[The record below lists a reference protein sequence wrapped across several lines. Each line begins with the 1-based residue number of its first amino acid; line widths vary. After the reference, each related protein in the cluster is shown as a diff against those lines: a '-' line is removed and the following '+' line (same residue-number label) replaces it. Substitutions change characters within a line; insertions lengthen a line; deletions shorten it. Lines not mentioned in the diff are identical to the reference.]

1 MRCQTALRP
10 VARAGRASITLAQF
24 PAGCVHH
31 DRSSDLN
38 FDHGKETADRSR
50 GARPAGR
57 RRLVERPSGRAFRC
71 HGVRRPPGEA
81 GGGSV
86 QADDRPQQA
95 LPWKLRR
102 EHSQTGPATNLRN
115 LSAAA
120 QGRTVP
126 KDKLN
131 TALRWANRLVDGGLD
146 IAYDPEHGFQE
157 VPAEGSSHIGRVLAE
172 VQATIGEP
180 PGERPS
186 GGNAPEQS

>member
-1 MRCQTALRP
+1 MGRKPRIDHEEL
-10 VARAGRASITLAQF
+10 ARLAAEGWSNARLAAHFGVTESGVLQAKRAAGLSKPMT
-24 PAGCVHH
+24 
-31 DRSSDLN
+31 
-38 FDHGKETADRSR
+38 DHSR
-50 GARPAGR
+50 
-57 RRLVERPSGRAFRC
+57 
-71 HGVRRPPGEA
+71 
-81 GGGSV
+81 
-86 QADDRPQQA
+86 A

-186 GGNAPEQS
+186 GGNAPGQS